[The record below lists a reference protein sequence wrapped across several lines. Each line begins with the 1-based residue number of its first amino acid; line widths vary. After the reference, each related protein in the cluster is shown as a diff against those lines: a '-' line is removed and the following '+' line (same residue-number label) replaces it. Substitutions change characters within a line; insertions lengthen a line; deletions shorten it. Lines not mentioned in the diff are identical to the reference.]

1 MPSPFDTSENIFEAA
16 AKRETASAASPMP
29 AGLPQQPPVQQVAS
43 RAVPG
48 MTAPQGGPMPENPTH
63 QQQPQGGSPLDKYAQ
78 LANIAPVADP
88 KTQEPEA
95 DIFSAMDA
103 LTYGDVHKSYQAQSM
118 TGNIDKKELSRVMQ
132 ENDIDGLMGILNTVA
147 QNAAAAATIGSTRI
161 TSHGSKAALEQ
172 LRKEIPSHLKN
183 TQIAQL
189 WTGDAESVLSSPQVA
204 PLRDAAVNMFQQ
216 KFPQASAQQIQ
227 VMTEGYFRDFFA
239 AGAASNKSKEET
251 EKPAETR
258 PSMSSFFRDL

>member
-1 MPSPFDTSENIFEAA
+1 MPSPFDSNENIFQAAAAREAA
-16 AKRETASAASPMP
+16 KSANPMP
-29 AGLPQQPPVQQVAS
+29 AGLPQQPPVQQVPS

-63 QQQPQGGSPLDKYAQ
+63 QQQPGLSPLDKYAG
-78 LANIAPVADP
+78 LANITPSAAPAA
-88 KTQEPEA
+88 QEQPV

-103 LTYGDVHKSYQAQSM
+103 LTYGDVHKSYQSQSM
-118 TGNIDKKELSRVMQ
+118 TGNIDKKELSRIMQ
-132 ENDIDGLMGILNTVA
+132 ENDIDGLMGIFNVVA

-189 WTGDAESVLSSPQVA
+189 WTGNAESVLASPQVA
-204 PLRDAAVNMFQQ
+204 PLRDAAVSMFQKQ
-216 KFPQASAQQIQ
+216 YPQATAQQIQ
-227 VMTEGYFRDFFA
+227 TMTEGYFRDFFA
-239 AGAASNKSKEET
+239 AGAASNKSQEEPA
-251 EKPAETR
+251 KPADSR
-258 PSMSSFFRDL
+258 PSMASFFQDL